1 MPKLKLSI
9 DGLRREQVLF
19 KTENENIER
28 SNNKMQ
34 KIVPPRSTKSGIDLV
49 KKFLPTPS
57 YSSGFE

>member
-1 MPKLKLSI
+1 MLKLKLPI
-9 DGLRREQVLF
+9 DGLRRESVVQNR
-19 KTENENIER
+19 KRKHREEQQQNA
-28 SNNKMQ
+28 